1 MDFQGVKIEDLFSK
15 ILSDQKSK
23 IYFLRVGLGPKI
35 LSAYNVGSNDQ
46 FGPFGLKENLEAW
59 FDSFTNI
66 LRRYAM

>member
-1 MDFQGVKIEDLFSK
+1 MWIFKGL
-15 ILSDQKSK
+15 KSK
-23 IYFLRVGLGPKI
+23 IYFPKLLRVGLGPKI